1 LDELM
6 SGLLVTVG
14 EILVEIMATTVG
26 DGFREPQS
34 LIGPFPSGA
43 PAIFIDQAARLG
55 ANCAIIGAV
64 GDDDFGRVN
73 LDRLS
78 DDGVDVSAVAI
89 HPDIATGSA
98 FVRYRGDGRRDFVFN
113 LRHSASGRIALTSEA
128 DRIIA
133 RAGRLHV
140 MGSALTIPAV
150 RSIVEAS
157 VAKVKAAGG
166 SVSFDPNIRKEMM
179 NDVALNAAFRQIL
192 GVTDLFFPSGEEIL
206 LFSQTSDEQEAARR
220 LIAQGVKEIALKRG
234 GAGAQVDT
242 SVGTVRAPAFEVVE
256 VDPTGAGDCF
266 GATYT
271 VCRDKGMPI
280 EKSLLYANAAGARA
294 VTFKGPMEG
303 ASTFEELDTFISKHG
318 STA

>member
-1 LDELM
+1 M
-6 SGLLVTVG
+6 SGLLITVG
-14 EILVEIMATTVG
+14 EILVEIMATTIG
-26 DGFREPQS
+26 TGFREPQG

-55 ANCAIIGAV
+55 AQCAMIGAV

-78 DDGVDVSAVAI
+78 ADGVDISAIAVQS
-89 HPDIATGSA
+89 DIATGSA
-98 FVRYRGDGRRDFVFN
+98 FVRYRADGSRDFVFN
-113 LRHSASGRIALTSEA
+113 IRHSASSRIALTPEA
-128 DRIIA
+128 ERAIA
-133 RAGRLHV
+133 RASRIHV

-150 RSIVEAS
+150 RTIVEGA
-157 VAKVKAAGG
+157 VQKVKAAGG

-179 NDVALNAAFRQIL
+179 SDAALTSTLLRIL
-192 GVTDLFFPSGEEIL
+192 AVTDLFMPSGEEIMM
-206 LFSQTSDEQEAARR
+206 FSNASDEQDAAKR
-220 LIAQGVKEIALKRG
+220 LVSQGVQEIALKRG
-234 GAGAQVDT
+234 SAGAQVVT
-242 SVGTVRAPAFEVVE
+242 EAGVVTGAPFSVVE

-280 EKSLLYANAAGARA
+280 DRSLVYANAAGARA

-303 ASTFEELDTFISKHG
+303 ASTFAELDAFIAKRS
-318 STA
+318 SQP

>member
-1 LDELM
+1 M
-6 SGLLVTVG
+6 TGLLVTVG
-14 EILVEIMATTVG
+14 EILVEIMATTIG

-34 LIGPFPSGA
+34 LVGPFPSGA

-55 ANCAIIGAV
+55 ASCAIIGAV

-78 DDGVDVSAVAI
+78 ADGVDISAIAV
-89 HPDIATGSA
+89 HPDVATGSA
-98 FVRYRGDGRRDFVFN
+98 FVRYRTDGSRDFVFN
-113 LRHSASGRIALTSEA
+113 IRHSASGRIALTAEA

-133 RAGRLHV
+133 RASRIHV

-166 SVSFDPNIRKEMM
+166 LVSFDPNIRKEMM

-192 GVTDLFFPSGEEIL
+192 AVTDLFFPSGDEIL
-206 LFSQTSDEQEAARR
+206 LFSQASDEQEAAGR
-220 LIAQGVKEIALKRG
+220 LIVQGVKEIALKRG
-234 GAGAQVDT
+234 GAGAQVNT
-242 SVGTVRAPAFEVVE
+242 STGTVRTQAFNVVE

-271 VCRDKGMPI
+271 VCRDRGMPI
-280 EKSLLYANAAGARA
+280 ERSLTYANAAGARA

-303 ASTFEELDTFISKHG
+303 ASSFDQLDAFISKQG
-318 STA
+318 APA